1 MNRRKNKLRK
11 IIVWLRNAVYT
22 ILAIAIFSLVYVF
35 QIEPQWFEVVSVD
48 VSVPNLASAFN
59 GFTIVQISDV
69 HADTSMNQRKLSKIV
84 KLINRQ
90 QPDIIAM
97 TGDFVTIKADPQT
110 YSLLEKT
117 FKQFSPTE
125 KTVGVLGNHDHWSDP
140 NEIRQLLHEGKALD
154 LNNTVHIIERNNSK
168 LAIAGVDDNWAGKS
182 DLDAVLKQ
190 LESQNNPPAILLAH
204 EPDFADV
211 SAATHKFALQI
222 SGHSHG
228 GQIRLRNRKNPP
240 VLPRMA
246 KKYPV
251 GRYQVDGM
259 VQYTNR
265 GVGMVSPA
273 VRFNCRPEITV
284 FTLNSTDRVARSNT
298 F

>member
-1 MNRRKNKLRK
+1 MNRSKKK
-11 IIVWLRNAVYT
+11 PIKKAIVWLRNAVYT

-35 QIEPQWFEVVSVD
+35 QIEPQWFEIVPVNVT
-48 VSVPNLASAFN
+48 VPNLAPAFD

-69 HADTSMNQRKLSKIV
+69 HADTSMTSKKLSKIV
-84 KLINRQ
+84 KLINKQ

-97 TGDFVTIKADPQT
+97 TGDFVTRKADTRT
-110 YSLLEKT
+110 YPLLEKS

-125 KTVGVLGNHDHWSDP
+125 KTLGVLGNHDHWSNPD
-140 NEIRQLLHEGKALD
+140 EIRQLLHAANAVD
-154 LNNTVHIIERNNSK
+154 LNNSIYTIERNNSK
-168 LAIAGVDDNWAGKS
+168 LVIAGVDDHWTGKS
-182 DLDAVLKQ
+182 DLNAVLEQ
-190 LESQNNPPAILLAH
+190 LELQNNPPAILLAH
-204 EPDFADV
+204 EPDFADI

-228 GQIRLRNRKNPP
+228 GQIRFRSKKNPP
-240 VLPRMA
+240 VLPRLA

-251 GRYQVDGM
+251 GRYQVDDM

-265 GVGMVSPA
+265 GVGMVSPT

-284 FTLNSTDRVARSNT
+284 FTLNSATEAT
-298 F
+298 